1 MQKGIECLA
10 KLVLALRQRPLP
22 SRFGGSGSLV
32 CLFLRHITDDEDF
45 LGGRERIQHDNINME
60 SGGRATIR
68 VYIPWGKVH
77 GPVRFTNI
85 ARGSH
90 RRRPE
95 KQCIERWTAL

>member
-22 SRFGGSGSLV
+22 SRPGGTGSWESSTT
-32 CLFLRHITDDEDF
+32 RHITDVVVF